1 MIEYGYA
8 ADIIEN
14 INLMITSSQNAYINK
29 EIMKLVRLINRRN
42 RNNEPFTDEIIQ
54 KFISLAKQFNPEE
67 KSEKITL
74 SEVIQIFC

>member
-29 EIMKLVRLINRRN
+29 EIMKLIRLINRRN

-54 KFISLAKQFNPEE
+54 KFISLVKQFNPEE
-67 KSEKITL
+67 KSEKIPL

>member
-42 RNNEPFTDEIIQ
+42 RNNEPFTDELIK

-67 KSEKITL
+67 KSEKIPL